1 MERLGKQKKIA
12 GDESGQSLV
21 EFAMSMLL
29 IFGFLFFF
37 IQLSLILAWGNYVQY
52 ATFMSARAYLS
63 GGKTKDDQYERAK
76 RVLQRMVKMSEGDS
90 RDRFPMIAKGQGDGD
105 PKGMEIGSSQNFD
118 PNNYYLSWMQGV
130 RYTFRSR
137 LFLLPLG
144 EKANRSDAN
153 AGNLTLTSESWL
165 SRDPSYADCVKYFTD
180 SGIGTIGSGKVLIDN
195 GC

>member
-1 MERLGKQKKIA
+1 VGRFPKKKKTI
-12 GDESGQSLV
+12 GNESGQSLV

-63 GGKTKDDQYERAK
+63 GGKNRDDQYDRAK
-76 RVLQRMVKMSEGDS
+76 RVLQKMVKMGEGDS
-90 RDRFPMIAKGQGDGD
+90 RDRFPMIAKGQGGD
-105 PKGMEIGSSQNFD
+105 EPAGAEIGSGQKFD
-118 PNNYYLSWMQGV
+118 RDNYYLSWMQGV

-144 EKANRSDAN
+144 TSGNRSNPN
-153 AGNLTLTSESWL
+153 AGNLILTSESWL
-165 SRDPSYADCVKYFTD
+165 SREPTYTECLKYFND
-180 SGIGTIGSGKVLIDN
+180 SGIGPVGSGKVVIDN

>member
-1 MERLGKQKKIA
+1 MGRGGGKNKLLRNER
-12 GDESGQSLV
+12 GQSLV

-37 IQLSLILAWGNYVQY
+37 IQLSLILSWGNYVQY

-63 GGKTKDDQYERAK
+63 GGKSQADQQDRAK
-76 RVLQRMVKMSEGDS
+76 RVLQRMVKMGEGDS
-90 RDRFPMIAKGQGDGD
+90 RDRFPMIAKGQGGGD
-105 PKGMEIGSSQNFD
+105 PAGAEIGASQNFD
-118 PNNYYLSWMQGV
+118 KNNYFLSWMQGV

-144 EKANRSDAN
+144 AKNRSDPN
-153 AGNLTLTSESWL
+153 AGTLTLTSESWL
-165 SRDPSYADCVKYFTD
+165 SREPTYSDCLKYFD
-180 SGIGTIGSGKVLIDN
+180 ESGIGSVGSRKVFIDN